1 MTCAFASPP
10 GTLAVVGPGDNLAA
24 PVDVITANGVKEVT
38 MNMGIKRWLVAAG
51 VAAAAAGWLAVATAP
66 GAAGASRPQHTA
78 RLVSH
83 SASAPHR
90 QIGTAELTY
99 FKVVLT
105 VTRGTGQPPTATVT
119 AAGYERSGAGWKLIA
134 VQRIGQPG
142 QWFWHA
148 VQTCSLDIT
157 QSNGVSPVQA
167 LDSAKV
173 SLLAT
178 PALGCTQPF
187 SVRWNP

>member
-1 MTCAFASPP
+1 MNVGIMRRFATA
-10 GTLAVVGPGDNLAA
+10 GVLA
-24 PVDVITANGVKEVT
+24 T
-38 MNMGIKRWLVAAG
+38 AAG
-51 VAAAAAGWLAVATAP
+51 SLVVAAAA
-66 GAAGASRPQHTA
+66 GAAGASQPQHSASLLTHSA
-78 RLVSH
+78 SQPAH

-134 VQRIGQPG
+134 VRRIGKPG

-157 QSNGVSPVQA
+157 QFKGVSPVRA
-167 LDSAKV
+167 VDSAKV

-187 SVRWNP
+187 GVRWKP

>member
-1 MTCAFASPP
+1 MNLGIMRRFATA
-10 GTLAVVGPGDNLAA
+10 GVLA
-24 PVDVITANGVKEVT
+24 T
-38 MNMGIKRWLVAAG
+38 AAG
-51 VAAAAAGWLAVATAP
+51 SLAVATAG
-66 GAAGASRPQHTA
+66 GAAGASQPQRGASQPQHRA
-78 RLVSH
+78 SLPSH
-83 SASAPHR
+83 SVSLPAAGASAPHR

-105 VTRGTGQPPTATVT
+105 VTRGTGSPPTATVT
-119 AAGYERSGAGWKLIA
+119 AAGYERSGTGWKLIA
-134 VQRIGQPG
+134 VRRIGQPD

-157 QSNGVSPVQA
+157 QFKGVSPVQVFV
-167 LDSAKV
+167 SAKV

-187 SVRWNP
+187 SVRWQP

>member
-1 MTCAFASPP
+1 MKLGIMRRFA
-10 GTLAVVGPGDNLAA
+10 T
-24 PVDVITANGVKEVT
+24 
-38 MNMGIKRWLVAAG
+38 AG
-51 VAAAAAGWLAVATAP
+51 VLAAAAGSLAVATAA
-66 GAAGASRPQHTA
+66 GAAGASQPQHSASLLTHTA
-78 RLVSH
+78 SLLTHGPSKPAH

-105 VTRGTGQPPTATVT
+105 ATREAGQPPTATVT
-119 AAGYERSGAGWKLIA
+119 AAGYERSGTGWRLLA
-134 VQRIGQPG
+134 VKRIGQPG

-157 QSNGVSPVQA
+157 QYQGVSPVRA
-167 LDSAKV
+167 FDSAKV

-187 SVRWNP
+187 TVRWKP

>member
-1 MTCAFASPP
+1 
-10 GTLAVVGPGDNLAA
+10 
-24 PVDVITANGVKEVT
+24 VKEVT
-38 MNMGIKRWLVAAG
+38 MNLGVMRRFATAG
-51 VAAAAAGWLAVATAP
+51 VLAAAGSLAVATAA
-66 GAAGASRPQHTA
+66 GAAGASQPHRGASQPAHG
-78 RLVSH
+78 
-83 SASAPHR
+83 ASAPHR

-105 VTRGTGQPPTATVT
+105 ATRGAGQPPTATVT
-119 AAGYERSGAGWKLIA
+119 AAGYERSGTGWKLLA
-134 VQRIGQPG
+134 VKRIGKPG

-157 QSNGVSPVQA
+157 QFKGVSPVQA
-167 LDSAKV
+167 FDSAKV

-187 SVRWNP
+187 SERWQP

>member
-1 MTCAFASPP
+1 MNLSIMRRVATV
-10 GTLAVVGPGDNLAA
+10 GVLA
-24 PVDVITANGVKEVT
+24 T
-38 MNMGIKRWLVAAG
+38 AAG
-51 VAAAAAGWLAVATAP
+51 SLAIATAA
-66 GAAGASRPQHTA
+66 GAAGASQPQRSASHPA
-78 RLVSH
+78 H
-83 SASAPHR
+83 SAGAPQR

-105 VTRGTGQPPTATVT
+105 ATRGAGQPPTATVT
-119 AAGYERSGAGWKLIA
+119 AAGYGRSGTGWKLLA
-134 VQRIGQPG
+134 VKTIGKPG

-148 VQTCSLDIT
+148 VQTCSLEIT
-157 QSNGVSPVQA
+157 QFNGVSPVQV

-187 SVRWNP
+187 SERWRG